1 MDYKKQILEKI
12 EANTEVVGIIGLG
25 YVGLPLAV
33 NFAEAG
39 VKTLGFDKN
48 PQKVDSINHGQNY
61 IGDIRD
67 AKLKEV
73 VDNVALSATTDFS
86 RMVECDALLICVPTP
101 LDRFRKPDMSYIE
114 SACIEIGKN
123 MKPGTFISLEST
135 TYPTTTEDFMLPII
149 EGASRENKHLDVNRN
164 KVEPE
169 QHDQPDPSF
178 LTTSNYPDANVDSF
192 EEQEQKSVWLSG
204 QQGQQEQQSGVHPEP
219 QSSAT
224 LTFQPSTLNTFRH
237 GTDFWLAYSP
247 ERVDPGNK
255 QFHTRN
261 TPKVLG
267 AMTPDGLEI
276 GEALYKKAI
285 DQIYPV
291 SSPRVAEMV
300 KILENTYRLVNISL
314 INELALLAGKM
325 DINIWEV
332 IEAAKTKPFGF
343 QAFYPGPGIG
353 GHCIPL
359 DPFYLE
365 HIAKRYNFDLSM
377 IHAAGHINM
386 RMPHYMYIKIATALN
401 RHKKAVNGSTVLFLG
416 VAYKPNINDERESPA
431 LEIMEIVAY
440 KGGNVQYHDPF
451 IPHVQTHYNESPD
464 NQKILYSIDL
474 TAEALAR
481 ADVVVLTT
489 NHSAFDV
496 KFIQEHANMIVDLRN
511 MIKEGGEKVYKL

>member
-1 MDYKKQILEKI
+1 MTITDKSCHLSPVTCHNKVAMTHKQTILQKI
-12 EANTEVVGIIGLG
+12 STNTEIVGIIGLG

-39 VKTLGFDKN
+39 IKVIGFEKSKEKADL
-48 PQKVDSINHGQNY
+48 INHGDNY

-67 AKLKEV
+67 AVLREV
-73 VDNVALSATTDFS
+73 VIEKLTLEATTDFS
-86 RMVECDALLICVPTP
+86 RMQECDALIIAVPTP
-101 LDRFRKPDMSYIE
+101 LDKFRKPDMSYIE

-135 TYPTTTEDFMLPII
+135 TYPTTTEEFMLPLIQ
-149 EGASRENKHLDVNRN
+149 EYSKQNL
-164 KVEPE
+164 
-169 QHDQPDPSF
+169 
-178 LTTSNYPDANVDSF
+178 LNVTR
-192 EEQEQKSVWLSG
+192 
-204 QQGQQEQQSGVHPEP
+204 H
-219 QSSAT
+219 SSLVTA
-224 LTFQPSTLNTFRH
+224 FSA

-267 AMTPDGLEI
+267 AMDDDGLEI
-276 GEALYKKAI
+276 GEALYLKAI
-285 DQIYPV
+285 DNIHKV
-291 SSPRVAEMV
+291 SSPRVSEMV

-332 IEAAKTKPFGF
+332 IDAAKTKPFGF

-365 HIAKRYNFDLSM
+365 HIAKKYDFELSM
-377 IHAAGHINM
+377 IHTAGHINM

-401 RHKKAVNGSTVLFLG
+401 RHKKAVNGSSILFIG
-416 VAYKPNINDERESPA
+416 VAYKPNIDDARESPA
-431 LEIMEIVAY
+431 LEIIDTVVH
-440 KGGNVQYHDPF
+440 KGGLVNYYDPYITQVVTNEGNCFDSVQL
-451 IPHVQTHYNESPD
+451 N
-464 NQKILYSIDL
+464 KRALG
-474 TAEALAR
+474 EA
-481 ADVVVLTT
+481 DCVVLTT
-489 NHSAFDV
+489 NHKDLDIELI
-496 KFIQEHANMIVDLRN
+496 KEHSKMVVDLRN
-511 MIKEGGEKVYKL
+511 MIKESDGNVVKL

>member
-1 MDYKKQILEKI
+1 MNYKELILAKI
-12 EANTEVVGIIGLG
+12 ASNTEVVGIVGLG

-39 VKTLGFDKN
+39 VKTIGFDKN
-48 PQKVDSINHGQNY
+48 PQKVDSINHGKNY
-61 IGDIRD
+61 IEDIRD
-67 AKLKEV
+67 AVLKEV
-73 VDNVALSATTDFS
+73 VDNVSLSATTDFS
-86 RMVECDALLICVPTP
+86 RMKECDALMICVPTP
-101 LDRFRKPDMSYIE
+101 LDRFKKPDMSFIE
-114 SACIEIGKN
+114 SACTDIGRH

-149 EGASRENKHLDVNRN
+149 EEASRYNALNQVEENPNDN
-164 KVEPE
+164 KE
-169 QHDQPDPSF
+169 S
-178 LTTSNYPDANVDSF
+178 TSNHT
-192 EEQEQKSVWLSG
+192 E
-204 QQGQQEQQSGVHPEP
+204 
-219 QSSAT
+219 QSSNSSNS
-224 LTFQPSTLNTFRH
+224 LNFKPSTLNFKH
-237 GTDFWLAYSP
+237 GIDFWLAYSP

-255 QFHTRN
+255 SFHTRN

-267 AMTPDGLEI
+267 AMTSDGLEI
-276 GEALYKKAI
+276 GEAIYKKAI
-285 DQIYPV
+285 DHIHPV

-314 INELALLAGKM
+314 INELALLSGKM

-377 IHAAGHINM
+377 IHTAGHINM

-401 RHKKAVNGSTVLFLG
+401 RHKKSVNGSKVLFLG

-431 LEIMEIVAY
+431 LEIMEIVEH
-440 KGGNVQYHDPF
+440 KGGQVSYHDPH
-451 IPHVQTHYNESPD
+451 IPVARTHDGKEYQTVE
-464 NQKILYSIDL
+464 L
-474 TAEALAR
+474 TAETLAK
-481 ADVVVLTT
+481 ADAVVLTT

-496 KFIQEHANMIVDLRN
+496 EFIQQHAKMIVDMRN
-511 MIKEGGEKVYKL
+511 MIKDAGEKVYKL